1 MVTTEQRLHALLY
14 GLGLS
19 SESINKVKLYNAE
32 QMREVGLAISNGHKF
47 DVSLDRQLNVQV
59 EPIHKN

>member
-1 MVTTEQRLHALLY
+1 MVTTEQRLYALLH

-47 DVSLDRQLNVQV
+47 DVSLNRHLNVQV
-59 EPIHKN
+59 KSIHDN